1 MDANAAVAA
10 NFSAML
16 DDLGGIPP
24 ARICVDPTPGHAT
37 IEDLIRLNG
46 QGGMFELIDATLVEK
61 AMGWRESLIA
71 SLLCEL
77 LRQYLRHNNL
87 GLVTGPDGFMR
98 ILKTQVRGPDVA
110 FVSWQRLPEGK
121 VPDAAVPEIVPDIA
135 IEVLSEGNTYAE
147 MSRKRR
153 EYFHAG
159 VRQVWMVDP
168 NERTVAVYTDVM
180 RYEILD
186 EQAELSGGDI
196 LPGLVIRLSE
206 VFGELDRQRPVQP

>member
-168 NERTVAVYTDVM
+168 NERTVAVYTDIM

>member
-1 MDANAAVAA
+1 MWL
-10 NFSAML
+10 SYR
-16 DDLGGIPP
+16 GSGYPK
-24 ARICVDPTPGHAT
+24 ARS
-37 IEDLIRLNG
+37 
-46 QGGMFELIDATLVEK
+46 Q
-61 AMGWRESLIA
+61 
-71 SLLCEL
+71 
-77 LRQYLRHNNL
+77 
-87 GLVTGPDGFMR
+87 
-98 ILKTQVRGPDVA
+98 TQR
-110 FVSWQRLPEGK
+110 S
-121 VPDAAVPEIVPDIA
+121 PEIVPDIA